1 MFEGEMVQGNLAGL
15 FENTVSSSKGGMGAV
30 TGSSLEDSNLF
41 QKINW
46 SWKRISA
53 GECRCLKWELLS
65 TNAL

>member
-1 MFEGEMVQGNLAGL
+1 MQGNLADL
-15 FENTVSSSKGGMGAV
+15 FESTVSSSKGGTGAL

-53 GECRCLKWELLS
+53 GDCRCLKWELLS